1 MLVCT
6 LKFLVSKKLCLRNPP
21 SNFWRF
27 VWKVRAGEAVLN
39 KRATFLLEM
48 KERTV
53 LSLSGFDLR
62 FHI

>member
-21 SNFWRF
+21 YNFWRF